1 MMRQS
6 HDWQQ
11 SKSPQNTRKIL
22 HHSRGRLCH
31 TFCPREFFW
40 LAQPSRQGW
49 LGLLHV
55 FTENTF
61 FYTFKELA
69 CALYER
75 FYFPLDSR
83 SLCDFSSTP
92 SASLFLCCFSFSAT
106 ARSLSPI

>member
-1 MMRQS
+1 MP
-6 HDWQQ
+6 HFL
-11 SKSPQNTRKIL
+11 SKRV
-22 HHSRGRLCH
+22 
-31 TFCPREFFW
+31 FW

-55 FTENTF
+55 FTEDTF

-106 ARSLSPI
+106 ARSLRPIIWAARIPALVAPALPMATVATGMPA